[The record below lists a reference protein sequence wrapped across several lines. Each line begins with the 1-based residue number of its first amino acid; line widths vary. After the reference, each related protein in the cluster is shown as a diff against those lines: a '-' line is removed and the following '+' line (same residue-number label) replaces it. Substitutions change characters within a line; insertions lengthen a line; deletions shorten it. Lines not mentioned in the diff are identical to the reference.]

1 MKLVYGNEL
10 LIICKFDMYLLEI
23 NRCKIQITIKKIK
36 NDALL
41 LKFNTYI
48 NVTPHDRNEQ
58 LLILIFI
65 AIQYTE
71 FILLH
76 VT

>member
-1 MKLVYGNEL
+1 
-10 LIICKFDMYLLEI
+10 MYLLEI
-23 NRCKIQITIKKIK
+23 NWCKIQITIKKIK

-48 NVTPHDRNEQ
+48 NVTPYDRNEQ

>member
-1 MKLVYGNEL
+1 
-10 LIICKFDMYLLEI
+10 MYLFQI
-23 NRCKIQITIKKIK
+23 NWCKIQITIKKIK